1 MGVLP
6 NRSSRKTMMMKS
18 LIFVA
23 LVAAAAQASVQETE
37 FVQEGSGMDSFSAAQ
52 SRVESM
58 LEMDTRARRSACVK
72 AADASINNVF
82 KEVKNAQRSLNRLDN
97 GRRCASR
104 NQHLINRAQHTIRLR
119 QRQLN
124 TANANL
130 RKARRARVRWNFSYE
145 SLREGSCS
153 VFFRS
158 GAWQAAKRV
167 VNHRSRVVTQSKAN
181 LRAAKNNLTVQI
193 RNAKR
198 ARLACKCAVKKNVK
212 KQLIQA
218 RKLTGDRQKT
228 LLREMMVKCLVA
240 ARKKGKG
247 ANAAAA
253 RCKSL
258 RISAA
263 YSRRLR
269 LFQTKLAAGV
279 AGANCSG
286 GKYRGGGHGI
296 NYRGYWYR
304 SLGGASV
311 HGHANGCDNSFRT
324 IPKGCRV
331 NPSAAVNTYMGTT
344 GGAPMCSAP
353 WASATT
359 PSVTPSV
366 AASGP
371 TTKSTTP
378 VAAVS
383 PGRRLASAVLA
394 PPLAPSVCSSSARSK
409 LPCKKT
415 RRSTGTSGLAPRLLQ
430 LGRPGASF

>member
-6 NRSSRKTMMMKS
+6 NRSSRKTMMMRS

-37 FVQEGSGMDSFSAAQ
+37 FVQEGSEMDSFSAAQ

-82 KEVKNAQRSLNRLDN
+82 EEVQNAQRSLNRLDN

-124 TANANL
+124 TA
-130 RKARRARVRWNFSYE
+130 
-145 SLREGSCS
+145 
-153 VFFRS
+153 
-158 GAWQAAKRV
+158 
-167 VNHRSRVVTQSKAN
+167 KAN

-279 AGANCSG
+279 AGANCAVG
-286 GKYRGGGHGI
+286 QYRGGGHGI
-296 NYRGYWYR
+296 NYRGYFYR
-304 SLGGASV
+304 SLGGAHV
-311 HGHANGCDNSFRT
+311 HGHRNGCDNHFRT

-331 NPSAAVNTYMGTT
+331 NPSAAVNTYMGKRYRWSTHVL
-344 GGAPMCSAP
+344 CSAGVCHN
-353 WASATT
+353 T
-359 PSVTPSV
+359 VGYSV
-366 AASGP
+366 AGRKWSNNNIRYSGHC
-371 TTKSTTP
+371 S
-378 VAAVS
+378 AAHQRA
-383 PGRRLASAVLA
+383 GGCRAKTNT
-394 PPLAPSVCSSSARSK
+394 CSLRI
-409 LPCKKT
+409 LLQCKK
-415 RRSTGTSGLAPRLLQ
+415 
-430 LGRPGASF
+430 

>member
-1 MGVLP
+1 MGVPPKL
-6 NRSSRKTMMMKS
+6 SSGKTMMMKS

-37 FVQEGSGMDSFSAAQ
+37 FVQEGSEMDSFSAAQ

-82 KEVKNAQRSLNRLDN
+82 KEVQNAQRSLNRLDN
-97 GRRCASR
+97 GRSCASR
-104 NQHLINRAQHTIRLR
+104 NQHLINRAQRTIRLR

-212 KQLIQA
+212 
-218 RKLTGDRQKT
+218 
-228 LLREMMVKCLVA
+228 
-240 ARKKGKG
+240 G
-247 ANAAAA
+247 ANAAAS

-286 GKYRGGGHGI
+286 GKYRGGGSGI
-296 NYRGYWYR
+296 SYGGYWYR

-311 HGHANGCDNSFRT
+311 HGHRNGCENHFRT
-324 IPKGCRV
+324 IPKGCQV
-331 NPSAAVNTYMGTT
+331 NPSAHVNTYMGKRYRWSTHVL
-344 GGAPMCSAP
+344 CSAGVCHN
-353 WASATT
+353 T
-359 PSVTPSV
+359 VGYSV
-366 AASGP
+366 A
-371 TTKSTTP
+371 
-378 VAAVS
+378 
-383 PGRRLASAVLA
+383 GRRWSGNNIRYSGHCSAAHQRAGKCRAKTNTCSLRVL
-394 PPLAPSVCSSSARSK
+394 LR
-409 LPCKKT
+409 CKK
-415 RRSTGTSGLAPRLLQ
+415 
-430 LGRPGASF
+430 

>member
-1 MGVLP
+1 MGFFQA
-6 NRSSRKTMMMKS
+6 KWKETMMKS
-18 LIFVA
+18 LIVIA
-23 LVAAAAQASVQETE
+23 LVAAVAQASVVETE
-37 FVQEGSGMDSFSAAQ
+37 FVQEGSAPSDDNFSAAQ

-82 KEVKNAQRSLNRLDN
+82 KEVQNAQRSLNRLNN
-97 GRRCASR
+97 GRSCASR
-104 NQHLINRAQHTIRLR
+104 NQHLINRAQRTIRLR

-167 VNHRSRVVTQSKAN
+167 VNHRSRVVTQAKAN

-247 ANAAAA
+247 ANA
-253 RCKSL
+253 
-258 RISAA
+258 
-263 YSRRLR
+263 
-269 LFQTKLAAGV
+269 
-279 AGANCSG
+279 SG

-311 HGHANGCDNSFRT
+311 HGHRNGCDNSFRT

-331 NPSAAVNTYMGTT
+331 NPSAAVNTYMGKHYRWSTHVL
-344 GGAPMCSAP
+344 CSVGICHN
-353 WASATT
+353 TVGY
-359 PSVTPSV
+359 SVRGRKWSDNRIAYSGSCSV
-366 AASGP
+366 AGQKAGKCRAR
-371 TTKSTTP
+371 TTTCSL
-378 VAAVS
+378 
-383 PGRRLASAVLA
+383 RVL
-394 PPLAPSVCSSSARSK
+394 LQ
-409 LPCKKT
+409 CKK
-415 RRSTGTSGLAPRLLQ
+415 
-430 LGRPGASF
+430 

>member
-1 MGVLP
+1 MGVL
-6 NRSSRKTMMMKS
+6 SQVKETMMKS
-18 LIFVA
+18 LIVIA
-23 LVAAAAQASVQETE
+23 LVAAVAQASVVETE
-37 FVQEGSGMDSFSAAQ
+37 FVQEGSAPSDDNFSAAQ

-82 KEVKNAQRSLNRLDN
+82 KEVQNAQRSLNRLNN
-97 GRRCASR
+97 GRSCASR

-198 ARLACKCAVKKNVK
+198 ARLACKCDVK
-212 KQLIQA
+212 KQVIQA

-279 AGANCSG
+279 AG
-286 GKYRGGGHGI
+286 
-296 NYRGYWYR
+296 
-304 SLGGASV
+304 
-311 HGHANGCDNSFRT
+311 
-324 IPKGCRV
+324 
-331 NPSAAVNTYMGTT
+331 
-344 GGAPMCSAP
+344 
-353 WASATT
+353 
-359 PSVTPSV
+359 
-366 AASGP
+366 
-371 TTKSTTP
+371 
-378 VAAVS
+378 
-383 PGRRLASAVLA
+383 
-394 PPLAPSVCSSSARSK
+394 
-409 LPCKKT
+409 
-415 RRSTGTSGLAPRLLQ
+415 
-430 LGRPGASF
+430 

>member
-1 MGVLP
+1 MGVL
-6 NRSSRKTMMMKS
+6 SQVKETMMKS
-18 LIFVA
+18 LIVIA
-23 LVAAAAQASVQETE
+23 LVAAVAQASVVETE
-37 FVQEGSGMDSFSAAQ
+37 FVQEGSAPSDDNFSAAQ

-82 KEVKNAQRSLNRLDN
+82 KEVQNAQRSLNRPDN

-104 NQHLINRAQHTIRLR
+104 NQHLINRAQRTIRLR

-124 TANANL
+124 TANTNL

-167 VNHRSRVVTQSKAN
+167 VNHRSRVVTQS
-181 LRAAKNNLTVQI
+181 KNNLTVQI

-269 LFQTKLAAGV
+269 LFQTKLAPGV

-286 GKYRGGGHGI
+286 GKYRGGGSGI
-296 NYRGYWYR
+296 NYGGYFYR

-311 HGHANGCDNSFRT
+311 HGHHNGCDRSFKT

-331 NPSAAVNTYMGTT
+331 NPSAAVNTYMGKRYRWSTHVLCSVGVCHNTVGYSVAGRRWSGNNVHYSGHCSAANQRAGRCKART
-344 GGAPMCSAP
+344 GGCSL
-353 WASATT
+353 
-359 PSVTPSV
+359 
-366 AASGP
+366 
-371 TTKSTTP
+371 
-378 VAAVS
+378 
-383 PGRRLASAVLA
+383 RVL
-394 PPLAPSVCSSSARSK
+394 LR
-409 LPCKKT
+409 CKK
-415 RRSTGTSGLAPRLLQ
+415 
-430 LGRPGASF
+430 

>member
-23 LVAAAAQASVQETE
+23 LVAAAQASVQETE
-37 FVQEGSGMDSFSAAQ
+37 FVQEGSEMDSFSAAQ

-198 ARLACKCAVKKNVK
+198 ARLACKCAVKNNVK

-304 SLGGASV
+304 SLSGASV
-311 HGHANGCDNSFRT
+311 HGHRNGCDNSFRT

-331 NPSAAVNTYMGTT
+331 NPYMGKHYRWS
-344 GGAPMCSAP
+344 PRVLCSVGICHN
-353 WASATT
+353 TVGY
-359 PSVTPSV
+359 SVRGRKWSDNKINYSGSCSV
-366 AASGP
+366 AGQKAGKCRAR
-371 TTKSTTP
+371 TTTCSL
-378 VAAVS
+378 
-383 PGRRLASAVLA
+383 RVL
-394 PPLAPSVCSSSARSK
+394 LQ
-409 LPCKKT
+409 CKK
-415 RRSTGTSGLAPRLLQ
+415 
-430 LGRPGASF
+430 

>member
-1 MGVLP
+1 MGV
-6 NRSSRKTMMMKS
+6 RSQVKETMMKS
-18 LIFVA
+18 LIVIA
-23 LVAAAAQASVQETE
+23 LVAAVAQASVVETE
-37 FVQEGSGMDSFSAAQ
+37 FVQEGSAPSDDNFSAAQ

-82 KEVKNAQRSLNRLDN
+82 KEVQNAQRSLNRLNN
-97 GRRCASR
+97 GRSCASR
-104 NQHLINRAQHTIRLR
+104 NQHLINRAQRTIRLR

-167 VNHRSRVVTQSKAN
+167 VN
-181 LRAAKNNLTVQI
+181 LRTAKNNLTVQI

-240 ARKKGKG
+240 ARKKGKA

-253 RCKSL
+253 KCKSL

-263 YSRRLR
+263 YNRRLR
-269 LFQTKLAAGV
+269 LFQTKLAPGV
-279 AGANCSG
+279 ANAQCG
-286 GKYRGGGHGI
+286 GVYRGGGHGI
-296 NYRGYWYR
+296 NYGGYFYR
-304 SLGGASV
+304 TLAGAHV
-311 HGHANGCDNSFRT
+311 HGRHNGCESGWRT
-324 IPKGCRV
+324 IPKGCEV
-331 NPSAAVNTYMGTT
+331 NPSAAVNTHMGRHYRWSTHVLCSRGICHNTVGYSVAGRRWSHNKIAYSGTCSTNGQRAGRCRARTT
-344 GGAPMCSAP
+344 GCSLRALLRC
-353 WASATT
+353 
-359 PSVTPSV
+359 
-366 AASGP
+366 
-371 TTKSTTP
+371 K
-378 VAAVS
+378 
-383 PGRRLASAVLA
+383 RRL
-394 PPLAPSVCSSSARSK
+394 
-409 LPCKKT
+409 
-415 RRSTGTSGLAPRLLQ
+415 
-430 LGRPGASF
+430 

>member
-1 MGVLP
+1 
-6 NRSSRKTMMMKS
+6 MMKS
-18 LIFVA
+18 LIIIA
-23 LVAAAAQASVQETE
+23 LVAAVAQASVVETE
-37 FVQEGSGMDSFSAAQ
+37 FVQEGSAPSDDNFSAAQ

-82 KEVKNAQRSLNRLDN
+82 KEVQNAQRSLNRLDN

-167 VNHRSRVVTQSKAN
+167 VNHRSRVVTQAKAN

-240 ARKKGKG
+240 ARTKGKG
-247 ANAAAA
+247 ANAAAS

-269 LFQTKLAAGV
+269 LFQTKLA
-279 AGANCSG
+279 
-286 GKYRGGGHGI
+286 R
-296 NYRGYWYR
+296 
-304 SLGGASV
+304 L
-311 HGHANGCDNSFRT
+311 
-324 IPKGCRV
+324 
-331 NPSAAVNTYMGTT
+331 
-344 GGAPMCSAP
+344 
-353 WASATT
+353 
-359 PSVTPSV
+359 
-366 AASGP
+366 
-371 TTKSTTP
+371 
-378 VAAVS
+378 
-383 PGRRLASAVLA
+383 PG
-394 PPLAPSVCSSSARSK
+394 
-409 LPCKKT
+409 
-415 RRSTGTSGLAPRLLQ
+415 
-430 LGRPGASF
+430 LGRVGAHEHARRVVRAHDLRVWVEVE

>member
-1 MGVLP
+1 
-6 NRSSRKTMMMKS
+6 
-18 LIFVA
+18 
-23 LVAAAAQASVQETE
+23 
-37 FVQEGSGMDSFSAAQ
+37 MDSFSAAQ

-82 KEVKNAQRSLNRLDN
+82 KEVQNAQRSLNRLDN

-130 RKARRARVRWNFSYE
+130 RKARRARVRWNLSYE

-167 VNHRSRVVTQSKAN
+167 VNNRSRVVTQSKAN

-228 LLREMMVKCLVA
+228 L
-240 ARKKGKG
+240 
-247 ANAAAA
+247 
-253 RCKSL
+253 

-311 HGHANGCDNSFRT
+311 HGHRNGCDNSFRT

-331 NPSAAVNTYMGTT
+331 NPSAAVNTYMGKHYRWSTHVL
-344 GGAPMCSAP
+344 CSVGICHN
-353 WASATT
+353 TVGY
-359 PSVTPSV
+359 SVRGRKWSDNRIAYSGSCSV
-366 AASGP
+366 AGQKAGKCRAR
-371 TTKSTTP
+371 TTTCSL
-378 VAAVS
+378 
-383 PGRRLASAVLA
+383 RVL
-394 PPLAPSVCSSSARSK
+394 LQ
-409 LPCKKT
+409 CKK
-415 RRSTGTSGLAPRLLQ
+415 
-430 LGRPGASF
+430 

>member
-1 MGVLP
+1 MGVL
-6 NRSSRKTMMMKS
+6 SQVKETMMKS
-18 LIFVA
+18 LIVIA
-23 LVAAAAQASVQETE
+23 LVAAVAQASVVETE
-37 FVQEGSGMDSFSAAQ
+37 FAQEGSAPSDDNFSAAQ

-82 KEVKNAQRSLNRLDN
+82 KEVQNAQRSLNRLNN
-97 GRRCASR
+97 GRSCASR
-104 NQHLINRAQHTIRLR
+104 NQHLINRAQRTIRLR

-286 GKYRGGGHGI
+286 VK
-296 NYRGYWYR
+296 YRGYWYR

-311 HGHANGCDNSFRT
+311 HGHRNGCDNSFRT

-331 NPSAAVNTYMGTT
+331 NPSAAVNTYMGKPYRWSTHVLCSVGICHNT
-344 GGAPMCSAP
+344 VGYSVRGRKWSDNNIRYSGHCSA
-353 WASATT
+353 AHQRA
-359 PSVTPSV
+359 
-366 AASGP
+366 
-371 TTKSTTP
+371 
-378 VAAVS
+378 
-383 PGRRLASAVLA
+383 GRCRAKTNT
-394 PPLAPSVCSSSARSK
+394 CSLRI
-409 LPCKKT
+409 LLQCKK
-415 RRSTGTSGLAPRLLQ
+415 
-430 LGRPGASF
+430 

>member
-1 MGVLP
+1 MGV
-6 NRSSRKTMMMKS
+6 RSQVKETMMKS
-18 LIFVA
+18 LIVIA
-23 LVAAAAQASVQETE
+23 LVAAVAQASVVETE
-37 FVQEGSGMDSFSAAQ
+37 FVQEGSAPSDDNFSAAQ

-82 KEVKNAQRSLNRLDN
+82 KEVQNAQRSLNRLNN
-97 GRRCASR
+97 GRSCASR
-104 NQHLINRAQHTIRLR
+104 NQHLINRAQRTIRLR

-167 VNHRSRVVTQSKAN
+167 VN
-181 LRAAKNNLTVQI
+181 LRTAKNNLTVQI

-286 GKYRGGGHGI
+286 GKYRGGGSGI
-296 NYRGYWYR
+296 NYRGYFYR
-304 SLGGASV
+304 SLGGAHV
-311 HGHANGCDNSFRT
+311 HGHANGCDRSFKT

-331 NPSAAVNTYMGTT
+331 NPSAAVNTYMGKHYRWSTHVL
-344 GGAPMCSAP
+344 CSVGICHN
-353 WASATT
+353 TVGY
-359 PSVTPSV
+359 SVRGRKWSDNRIAYSGSCSV
-366 AASGP
+366 AGQKAGKCRAR
-371 TTKSTTP
+371 TTTCSL
-378 VAAVS
+378 
-383 PGRRLASAVLA
+383 RVL
-394 PPLAPSVCSSSARSK
+394 LQ
-409 LPCKKT
+409 CKK
-415 RRSTGTSGLAPRLLQ
+415 
-430 LGRPGASF
+430 